1 MHLQSQIID
10 GIWLPLVT
18 PFRDGA
24 LDESSLIRLVAHY
37 RQQPVD
43 GLIVAAT
50 TGEGLTLDEGEI
62 ERLVGIVSDD
72 LGGSMPLYLGVSGSD
87 TRRVAAA
94 IDRANRLPID
104 GYLVAVPYYTRP
116 GQAGLQQ
123 HFEATAGATERP
135 VLIYNIPY
143 RTGVNLENDTLLRL
157 AETPNIIGLKDC
169 CADMA
174 QTFDLLSRR
183 GEGFFVLTGE
193 DALFYGAIVHGADG
207 GILASAHIETA
218 AFADV
223 RNRLRN
229 GDQAGALQAWKN
241 LAGLPRLLFAEP
253 SPAPIKYWLWR
264 AGLIDSPEVRL
275 PMTEI
280 SPALAAKIDAEI
292 LHRNTDICALEA
304 RK

>member
-1 MHLQSQIID
+1 MQSQTID

-24 LDESSLIRLVAHY
+24 LDQSSLVRLVAHY
-37 RQQPVD
+37 RQQRVD

-62 ERLVGIVSDD
+62 ERLVGIASDA

-87 TRRVAAA
+87 TRRVAATV
-94 IDRANRLPID
+94 DRANRLPID

-116 GQAGLQQ
+116 GQTGLQQ
-123 HFEATAGATERP
+123 HFETVAGATERP

-157 AETPNIIGLKDC
+157 AETPNIVGLKDC

-183 GEGFFVLTGE
+183 DEGFSVLTGE

-223 RNRLRN
+223 RHSLRN
-229 GDQAGALQAWKN
+229 GDQAGALQAWKG
-241 LAGLPRLLFAEP
+241 LASLPRLLFAEP
-253 SPAPIKYWLWR
+253 SPSPIKYWLWR
-264 AGLIDSPEVRL
+264 MGLIDSPEVRL
-275 PMTEI
+275 PMTEV
-280 SPALAAKIDAEI
+280 STALATRIDVEI
-292 LHRNTDICALEA
+292 SR
-304 RK
+304 RKSSEVKSDAA

>member
-1 MHLQSQIID
+1 MQLQSQAID

-18 PFRDGA
+18 PFRDGE
-24 LDESSLIRLVAHY
+24 LDENSLVRLVAHY

-50 TGEGLTLDEGEI
+50 TGEGLTLDEGEV
-62 ERLVGIVSDD
+62 ERLVGTVSDA

-94 IDRANRLPID
+94 IDRANRLPVD

-116 GQAGLQQ
+116 GQAGLRK
-123 HFEATAGATERP
+123 HFEAVAGATERP

-157 AETPNIIGLKDC
+157 AETPNIAGLKDC

-174 QTFDLLSRR
+174 QTFDLLNRR
-183 GEGFFVLTGE
+183 KGDFFVLTGE
-193 DALFYGAIVHGADG
+193 DALFYGAIVHGSDG
-207 GILASAHIETA
+207 GILASAHIDTA

-223 RNRLRN
+223 RNRLQD
-229 GDQAGALQAWKN
+229 GDQRGALQAWKN
-241 LAGLPRLLFAEP
+241 LACLPRLLFAEP

-264 AGLIDSPEVRL
+264 AGLIDSPELRL

-280 SPALAAKIDAEI
+280 SPELVAKIDAEI
-292 LHRNTDICALEA
+292 SYRNTDERVLEA
-304 RK
+304 S

>member
-1 MHLQSQIID
+1 MQTQSQTNG

-18 PFRDGA
+18 PFRDGE
-24 LDESSLIRLVAHY
+24 LDESSLVRLVAHY
-37 RQQPVD
+37 RQQPFD

-50 TGEGLTLDEGEI
+50 TGEGLTLDEGEV
-62 ERLVGIVSDD
+62 ERLVGTVSDA

-94 IDRANRLPID
+94 IGRANRLPID

-116 GQAGLQQ
+116 KQIGLQQ
-123 HFEATAGATERP
+123 HFETLAGATERP
-135 VLIYNIPY
+135 ILIYNIPY

-183 GEGFFVLTGE
+183 DEGFFVLTGE
-193 DALFYGAIVHGADG
+193 DALFFGAIVHGSDG

-218 AFADV
+218 AFAGV
-223 RNRLRN
+223 RNRLQM

-241 LAGLPRLLFAEP
+241 LASLPRLLFAEP

-275 PMTEI
+275 PMTEV
-280 SPALAAKIDAEI
+280 STRLAARIDAKFS
-292 LHRNTDICALEA
+292 HRNTDVSALEA
-304 RK
+304 I